1 MASVIFIAI
10 SLHVRFSSG
19 VINIDLLFVLLVL
32 FSCSFERW
40 TKQILHAILRLK
52 NYLFDTNVFQI
63 ILKSDLMV
71 QFKISTFLSLGT
83 GKTNGGKRKAS
94 ERKRSESLKHIKKV
108 RKTNCLK
115 RIKNVQIGILVS
127 WMVSAGFAPWRV
139 CPHIDSSSDQVLQI
153 YLSHTEK
160 KVNIVRTMK
169 QNMFIFHSLI
179 HRRRLTNSKCRK
191 FRMSSWG
198 QTHWGRIRHGAKPV

>member
-19 VINIDLLFVLLVL
+19 VINIDLLFVLLVF

-115 RIKNVQIGILVS
+115 RIKNVQIGIWCLPVS
-127 WMVSAGFAPWRV
+127 PHGEFAPILTHLAIK
-139 CPHIDSSSDQVLQI
+139 CF
-153 YLSHTEK
+153 K
-160 KVNIVRTMK
+160 
-169 QNMFIFHSLI
+169 FIFLI
-179 HRRRLTNSKCRK
+179 PRK
-191 FRMSSWG
+191 KSILCARWNKTCLFF
-198 QTHWGRIRHGAKPV
+198 IL